1 MVPIRAAM
9 RVPVN
14 MCSYE
19 GSYNGS
25 FKGSFKDSI
34 KALGFKVLGARAL

>member
-19 GSYNGS
+19 GS